1 MRAPK
6 GLSKASLY
14 VILTGI
20 FVGML
25 LVSNIIAFKLFEIG
39 GVVFPAGVIVFPI
52 VYIINDILAEVYG
65 FKKARRVI
73 LIGFAVN
80 LMAVIAYNIAMVL
93 PAPIWFGGDEAFNI
107 VLGST
112 FRLLIASFAAYLV
125 GTTMN
130 SKVMVSMRKGRASGS
145 KGLFLRAMT
154 STLVGESLDSIIF
167 ITIAFSF
174 MMPTGILIEMI
185 IFQILFKTVYEII
198 VFPLTDFTIKL
209 VNTLPE
215 GDC

>member
-1 MRAPK
+1 MLAIIMPWPVYPASQSSGAP
-6 GLSKASLY
+6 
-14 VILTGI
+14 
-20 FVGML
+20 
-25 LVSNIIAFKLFEIG
+25 IAFKLFEIG